1 MRPTARHIFCVMA
14 CYGWKVRAVLP
25 GVWLLVGVG
34 LLTMLPGCEPT
45 VTDTPATADAPAS
58 IKEDTK
64 PGPYWRPDVK
74 SFRVY
79 PSTRFIRE
87 SGRAILE
94 ARFELY
100 DEMGDPVKAAGTFQ
114 IELYSIDESLGNA
127 PQRLLYTWSAD
138 TLTLDQQR
146 EHYDPITRGYLF
158 RLGVDN
164 LKAARQA
171 TLLKVAFTPAGRPRL
186 EAEAVIQT
194 DW

>member
-14 CYGWKVRAVLP
+14 CHGWILRAVLS
-25 GVWLLVGVG
+25 GVWLLAGVC
-34 LLTMLPGCEPT
+34 LLPMLPGCEPAA
-45 VTDTPATADAPAS
+45 TDTPSVAGAS
-58 IKEDTK
+58 AGTKEVTK
-64 PGPYWRPDVK
+64 PGSYWRPEVK
-74 SFRVY
+74 SIRVY

-100 DEMGDPVKAAGTFQ
+100 DEMGDPLKAAGTFQ
-114 IELYSIDESLGNA
+114 VELYSIDESLGNA